1 MRSAIIGIG
10 ASAGGLEAIS
20 ELLSALPSR
29 PGAAVLVVQHLDRTH
44 DSLLTDIL
52 RRKTSM
58 PVVHAAD
65 GVAPLADHVYVIPPN
80 VTLTVER
87 GLLVLAPRAP
97 GPEVHKPV
105 DALFRSL
112 AEDCGEAAVGVVL
125 SGADSDGTDGI
136 QAIKQ
141 AGGITFAQSPESARV
156 PSMPRSAIDTGCVDF
171 VMPPHA
177 IANELVRLASHPYL
191 QPVMVD
197 DVDDGDVADAETMR
211 RVFRRVRAAH
221 GVDFARYKSSTLRR
235 RLARRMAVQK
245 IDSLSEYTDFLENDA
260 TETAA
265 LYQDFLI
272 RVTSFFR
279 DPDSFRAL
287 TEQVFPQITAGRS
300 HKEPIRIWV
309 PGCATGEEVYS
320 IAIALI
326 ESMGESAPAAGVQ
339 IFGTDVSEPAI
350 EKCRAGIYS
359 DAIALDVSPER
370 LQRFFVKQDSSY
382 VIARSIRDLCVF
394 ARHDIT
400 RDPPYSRLDLV
411 SCRNLLI
418 YLGPGSQNRVMQ
430 VFRYALRPHG
440 YLLLGPAESVGHG
453 EEYFEAVD
461 KQHRLFRP
469 RASVSG
475 STASLALDRDGGG
488 AAVASRPNV
497 QRGEPDFIE
506 SDAVQRQADRILLAR
521 YAPAGILVDESMN
534 ILQFRG
540 HTAPYLAPASG
551 PPSLNLMRI
560 ARPELLV
567 SLPRVLQEAR
577 QGGKAVRRTGIA
589 IEGVGNIDMEVMP
602 VAQAGGVA
610 CFLILLENQ
619 DTPHTSRRDERLPPK
634 ALSDSEKD
642 QHIAQV
648 ERENF
653 ELREFLQATMEQH
666 EAAREE
672 LKSAHEEVLS
682 ANEEF
687 QSTNE
692 ELETSKEELQSA
704 NEELT
709 TTNEELLERN
719 RLLAVLNTEL
729 EKARSASER
738 ARAYADGIVETVH
751 EPLVVLDGDLKV
763 LRVNRAFCDEF
774 SIKPEA
780 LEGHSLDVVSKA
792 LWEESLNEKLSAIL
806 AAGPVLRDFEVVY
819 NDPRLGTRL
828 LALNGRKISGIT
840 DRGEL
845 ILLGIEDVT
854 ETRRWTDSL
863 REGSRRKDEFLAML
877 AHELRNPLGAITHAI
892 HVLRLGAPEHV
903 SSMHEMI
910 ERQTRRLVRLVNDLL
925 DVARVSRGLIELRR
939 QQIDLRQIVRDAA
952 EAARGRL
959 ERQQHVLTL
968 SVPDFAVNVEADPV
982 RMEQVVANLLENAI
996 KYTPPG
1002 GRLSL
1007 ALSEEGSEGVVRMAD
1022 NGIGIASEN
1031 LRQIFDL
1038 FTQVDTA
1045 HTRGAGGLGLGLT
1058 LVRRVLE
1065 LHGGRIEA
1073 CSEGL
1078 GKGSEFIARIPL
1090 TSARVQRVTADEAKP
1105 QPDLEPVAV
1114 QPRRVLIVDDSAD
1127 TSTVMTL
1134 MFEYWGHT
1142 VKAADTGAA
1151 ALELLETFKPE
1162 VAFID
1167 IGLPDMDGYQ
1177 LARRVREM
1185 TGRGTVRLIALTGYG
1200 TAADR
1205 QRAMEA
1211 GFDEHI
1217 VKPVGADRLAK
1228 LLS

>member
-1 MRSAIIGIG
+1 LRSAIIGIG
-10 ASAGGLEAIS
+10 ASAGGLEAIT
-20 ELLSALPSR
+20 ELLSALPAR
-29 PGAAVLVVQHLDRTH
+29 PGAAVVVVQHLDRHH
-44 DSLLTDIL
+44 DSLLTEIL

-58 PVVHAAD
+58 PVVHATD
-65 GVAPLADHVYVIPPN
+65 GVAPLPDHVYVIPPN
-80 VTLTVER
+80 VTLTVEQ
-87 GLLVLAPRAP
+87 GMLVLAPRAP

-112 AEDCGEAAVGVVL
+112 AEDCGDAAVGVVL
-125 SGADSDGTDGI
+125 SGADSDGSNGI

-141 AGGITFAQSPESARV
+141 AGGITFAQTPDSARV

-177 IANELVRLASHPYL
+177 IANELVRLAAHPYL
-191 QPVMVD
+191 QPVLID
-197 DVDDGDVADAETMR
+197 DAEDDLDDAEVLR

-245 IDSLSEYTDFLENDA
+245 IDSLAEYTDFLENDA
-260 TETAA
+260 AETAA

-287 TEQVFPQITAGRS
+287 AEQVFPHLVVGRS
-300 HKEPIRIWV
+300 PKEPIRIWV

-339 IFGTDVSEPAI
+339 IFGTDVSESAI
-350 EKCRAGIYS
+350 EKCRAGTYS
-359 DAIALDVSPER
+359 DSIALDVSPER
-370 LQRFFVKQDSSY
+370 LRRFFVKQDSHY

-418 YLGPGSQNRVMQ
+418 YLGPGSQNRIMQ

-440 YLLLGPAESVGHG
+440 YLLLGPSESVGQG
-453 EEYFEAVD
+453 EEFFEPVD

-469 RASVSG
+469 RATVSG
-475 STASLALDRDGGG
+475 SAASLALDRDG
-488 AAVASRPNV
+488 AAAAASRPAA
-497 QRGEPDFIE
+497 QRGEPDYIE
-506 SDAVQRQADRILLAR
+506 SDAVQRHADRILLAR
-521 YAPAGILVDESMN
+521 YSPAGILVDEALN

-540 HTAPYLAPASG
+540 HTAPFLAPASG

-567 SLPRVLQEAR
+567 SLPRMLQEAR
-577 QGGKAVRRTGIA
+577 QTGKAVRRAGIA
-589 IEGVGNIDMEVMP
+589 IEGVGNVDMEVMP

-619 DTPHTSRRDERLPPK
+619 DAPRTSRRDERLPPK

-719 RLLAVLNTEL
+719 RLLAVLNKEL
-729 EKARSASER
+729 ENARGASER
-738 ARAYADGIVETVH
+738 ARAYADGIVETVR
-751 EPLVVLDGDLKV
+751 EPLVVLDGNLKV

-774 SIKPEA
+774 GIEPA
-780 LEGHSLDVVSKA
+780 VLEGHSLDVVSKA
-792 LWEESLNEKLSAIL
+792 LGEESLNEKLSAIL
-806 AAGPVLRDFEVVY
+806 AAGPVLKDFEVIY
-819 NDPRLGTRL
+819 KDPRLGTRL
-828 LALNGRKISGIT
+828 LALNGRKISGVT

-854 ETRRWTDSL
+854 ESRRWTDAL

-877 AHELRNPLGAITHAI
+877 AHELRNPLGAITHAV
-892 HVLRLGAPEHV
+892 HVLKVGGDEHA
-903 SSMHEMI
+903 SRMREMI
-910 ERQTRRLVRLVNDLL
+910 ERQTGRLVRLVNDLM
-925 DVARVSRGLIELRR
+925 DVARVSRGLIELQR
-939 QQIDLRQIVRDAA
+939 QSLDLRKIVRDAA
-952 EAARGRL
+952 EGARGRL
-959 ERQQHVLTL
+959 EMQRHVLTV
-968 SVPDFAVNVEADPV
+968 SVPDFPVTVEGDPV
-982 RMEQVVANLLENAI
+982 RLEQVVANLLENAI
-996 KYTPPG
+996 KYTDPG
-1002 GRLSL
+1002 GQLSL
-1007 ALSEEGSEGVVRMAD
+1007 SLSEENSEAVLRVAD
-1022 NGIGIASEN
+1022 NGIGVAPES
-1031 LRQIFDL
+1031 LRRIFDL
-1038 FTQVDTA
+1038 FTQLDT
-1045 HTRGAGGLGLGLT
+1045 TRPRGATGLGLGLT

-1073 CSEGL
+1073 RSAGL
-1078 GKGSEFIARIPL
+1078 GKGSEFIARLPL
-1090 TSARVQRVTADEAKP
+1090 LPARLLHAPAEEGVPEAE
-1105 QPDLEPVAV
+1105 DAPVK
-1114 QPRRVLIVDDSAD
+1114 PRRVLIVDDSTDA
-1127 TSTVMTL
+1127 SAVMTL
-1134 MFEYWGHT
+1134 MLEHWGHE
-1142 VKAADTGAA
+1142 VRAAETGAG
-1151 ALELLETFKPE
+1151 ALELLETFQPD
-1162 VAFID
+1162 VAFVD

-1177 LARRVREM
+1177 LARRAREM
-1185 TGRGTVRLIALTGYG
+1185 SVTQPVRLIALTGYG

-1205 QRAMEA
+1205 QRAMDA

-1217 VKPVGADRLAK
+1217 VKPAEPEQLAK
-1228 LLS
+1228 LLNAA